1 MHTLTL
7 TDIADRLSVPPT
19 TVRHWAKIFSDY
31 LKPFKP
37 QNRRFPLYCEDDY
50 TILNTVKKHYEDG
63 KSSEAIRQLLIN
75 EYGNVVV
82 QPTDD
87 NKSTNHQ
94 QQQLPSLDGS
104 PITTIARQRDDWQD
118 WIAHQRTLTDSY
130 KRQSREQNQL
140 IIELETKTK
149 AQADQLEAMTQER
162 EALREKLAEIENQ
175 ARSQKTPPNPQTK
188 PTSRKRRPKP
198 KTTPPEPQEK
208 PKRGILSRIFS

>member
-31 LKPFKP
+31 LKPYKP

-50 TILNTVKKHYEDG
+50 TILTTVKKYYDDG
-63 KSSEAIRQLLIN
+63 KSSEAIRQLLIV

-82 QPTDD
+82 QSIDD

-94 QQQLPSLDGS
+94 QQQPQSLDGS

-118 WIAHQRTLTDSY
+118 WIDHQRTLTDSY

-149 AQADQLEAMTQER
+149 TQAGQLETLTQER
-162 EALREKLAEIENQ
+162 QALREKLAELENL
-175 ARSQKTPPNPQTK
+175 ARSQKPPSNPQTK
-188 PTSRKRRPKP
+188 PTTRKSKPKP
-198 KTTPPEPQEK
+198 KTTPPKPQEK